1 MTIKE
6 REAKAISNRVKVL
19 LKTNIWKDKIGKEYD
34 ITDNT
39 DMDDKYFYN
48 LLSFLVKHDAIDIPT
63 LIKLY
68 CVRFDTHIDSVVI
81 EDNNPVSLFKVAFNV
96 RCTR

>member
-48 LLSFLVKHDAIDIPT
+48 LLSFLVKHERAQGRRRRAGAP
-63 LIKLY
+63 
-68 CVRFDTHIDSVVI
+68 
-81 EDNNPVSLFKVAFNV
+81 A
-96 RCTR
+96 